1 MSLLPITAFG
11 ILPERVATDVVGRI
25 SSVASFSVVASSVVV
40 SVVASSVVLVVS
52 SAANLSLLASSI
64 ASVLSDKTSYRNFRI
79 SRVSSRGWSRRFSSG
94 GVGVVGCS
102 GIRSGAC
109 IVLVGGDSGM
119 VTSYSL
125 GM

>member
-64 ASVLSDKTSYRNFRI
+64 RYPFMSFSDQNIPMICQTRDYKI
-79 SRVSSRGWSRRFSSG
+79 L
-94 GVGVVGCS
+94 
-102 GIRSGAC
+102 IK
-109 IVLVGGDSGM
+109 L
-119 VTSYSL
+119 
-125 GM
+125 